1 MQELNARVSNIYSV
15 AETNDCIAYT
25 CSKQVLMGLAPLH
38 PSNILWEVSPMKLV
52 VAIVQDKD
60 SNRLANALIKE
71 GFRATKLASTG
82 GFLRA
87 GNTTFMIGI
96 EDERISDVMQVIKA
110 NCKIRE
116 QMVTPV
122 SPMGGTTDSYIPFPV
137 EVQVGGAAVFVLP
150 VERFEHY

>member
-1 MQELNARVSNIYSV
+1 
-15 AETNDCIAYT
+15 
-25 CSKQVLMGLAPLH
+25 
-38 PSNILWEVSPMKLV
+38 MKLV
-52 VAIVQDKD
+52 IAVVQDKD
-60 SNRLANALIKE
+60 SNRLSNALIKE

-87 GNTTFMIGI
+87 GNTTFMIGT
-96 EDERISDVMQVIKA
+96 ENERVSEALQVIKA

-150 VERFEHY
+150 VERFEHF

>member
-1 MQELNARVSNIYSV
+1 
-15 AETNDCIAYT
+15 
-25 CSKQVLMGLAPLH
+25 
-38 PSNILWEVSPMKLV
+38 MKLV
-52 VAIVQDKD
+52 IAVVQDKD
-60 SNRLANALIKE
+60 SNRLSNALVKE

-87 GNTTFMIGI
+87 GNTTFLIGT
-96 EDERISDVMQVIKA
+96 ENERVSEALQVIKA

-150 VERFEHY
+150 VERFEHF

>member
-1 MQELNARVSNIYSV
+1 
-15 AETNDCIAYT
+15 
-25 CSKQVLMGLAPLH
+25 
-38 PSNILWEVSPMKLV
+38 MKLV
-52 VAIVQDKD
+52 IAVVQDKD
-60 SNRLANALIKE
+60 SNRLSNALIKA

-87 GNTTFMIGI
+87 GNTTFMIGV
-96 EDERISDVMQVIKA
+96 EDDRVQEVMQVIKS

-116 QMVTPV
+116 QLVTPV

>member
-1 MQELNARVSNIYSV
+1 
-15 AETNDCIAYT
+15 
-25 CSKQVLMGLAPLH
+25 
-38 PSNILWEVSPMKLV
+38 MKLV
-52 VAIVQDKD
+52 IAVIQDKD
-60 SNRLANALIKE
+60 SSRLSNALMKE

-96 EDERISDVMQVIKA
+96 EDDRVQEVMQLIKA

-116 QMVTPV
+116 QLVTPV

-137 EVQVGGAAVFVLP
+137 EVQVGGAAVFVMP
-150 VERFEHY
+150 VDRFEHY

>member
-1 MQELNARVSNIYSV
+1 
-15 AETNDCIAYT
+15 
-25 CSKQVLMGLAPLH
+25 
-38 PSNILWEVSPMKLV
+38 MKLV
-52 VAIVQDKD
+52 VAVVQDKD
-60 SNRLANALIKE
+60 SNRLSNALVKE

-87 GNTTFMIGI
+87 GNTTFMIGT
-96 EDERISDVMQVIKA
+96 EDERVQEALEVIKS

-116 QMVTPV
+116 QLVTPV

-150 VERFEHY
+150 VERFEHF

>member
-1 MQELNARVSNIYSV
+1 
-15 AETNDCIAYT
+15 
-25 CSKQVLMGLAPLH
+25 
-38 PSNILWEVSPMKLV
+38 MKLV

-60 SNRLANALIKE
+60 SSRLSNALIKE

-96 EDERISDVMQVIKA
+96 EDDRVQEVMQVIKA
-110 NCKIRE
+110 NCKVRE
-116 QMVTPV
+116 QLVTPV